1 MEIIEEPQVIARNG
15 TTYHLLAVE
24 QVPQQLNEVHTTQDE
39 PGRSAVRAIGYVSLE
54 PITIARYEEGAR
66 HPYMYHDGM
75 KVQGVISGL
84 AVYENN
90 VSTNGFLGVY
100 KPFYDLRIN
109 LARRRATRRVNKI
122 LSK

>member
-1 MEIIEEPQVIARNG
+1 MEILEEPQVIARNG

-39 PGRSAVRAIGYVSLE
+39 PVRPAVRAIGYVSLE

-66 HPYMYHDGM
+66 RPYMYHDGM

-109 LARRRATRRVNKI
+109 LARRRATIRVNKI